1 MEEAEQTPTKR
12 SLLCVWCLGSFQNG
26 RLTEDVTA
34 NKRWGDDLLL
44 ETKQKKEKSVS
55 CSFLPLVIQFD
66 MGGKPCLRARII
78 DFDL

>member
-34 NKRWGDDLLL
+34 NKLWGDDLLL
-44 ETKQKKEKSVS
+44 ETKQKKKNQSPVLF
-55 CSFLPLVIQFD
+55 FLWLYNLIWEENP
-66 MGGKPCLRARII
+66 A
-78 DFDL
+78 

>member
-44 ETKQKKEKSVS
+44 ETKQKEKNQSPVLF
-55 CSFLPLVIQFD
+55 FLWLYNLIWEENP
-66 MGGKPCLRARII
+66 A
-78 DFDL
+78 